1 MHSQTNGPEPLF
13 FSMQTRRAWSSRSP
27 LPPLAFSCF
36 RLSPSVCV
44 CFAVMG
50 ERTQHVVPQDG
61 NLIKTPHLNLTAI
74 TSDIHRLV
82 IHLYVCVTKGCTVD
96 SLNGSWRYQK
106 VMFHIT
112 AVSFTERWTRLQNT
126 ITKPIL
132 SEVLVPLEQQ
142 FRLTDFP
149 LLRVYC
155 ICEIIP
161 C

>member
-1 MHSQTNGPEPLF
+1 MHIVTHNTACCTARFLDTSTLGRSSNAFLRLALHAYLTKIDAWVNRPL
-13 FSMQTRRAWSSRSP
+13 
-27 LPPLAFSCF
+27 LF
-36 RLSPSVCV
+36 R
-44 CFAVMG
+44 
-50 ERTQHVVPQDG
+50 
-61 NLIKTPHLNLTAI
+61 TPHLNLTAI

-82 IHLYVCVTKGCTVD
+82 IHLYVCVTKGSTVD